1 VESNNDIAVMNSNF
15 NDNWMCYTGSS
26 LEHSFTQTSNVS
38 DDALIPTEQATVVS
52 QVKTG
57 GEVTNPSVEVI
68 VQEGLKVVESKII
81 NPNQSQT
88 QGVVTELNDKTKVE
102 YNNLPTLQPN
112 STYQIETKV
121 VATVGA
127 NNGELVGTTL
137 NSTVETVITGKVN
150 GETQQSTIANS
161 VSVQTTNTS
170 KLIFSRLENPLFDSF
185 TSNSWTISWV
195 DINNDGYDDIYIT
208 DMGLT
213 APNRIFMNNKAG
225 GFTAGQVLPEDGVSM
240 SSTWADVDNDGDED
254 LLVLNNTRNPN
265 RFTEMTTVHWSQTI
279 PNLLL
284 RMFLIIMAVP
294 LQIMIMITK

>member
-1 VESNNDIAVMNSNF
+1 MTNGTKFSKTFTIAPEKYADCAISLNEWKAFYNGTGTASGPERPYLVVTSNNDIAVMNSNF

-26 LEHSFTQTSNVS
+26 LGHSFTQISSVS
-38 DDALIPTEQATVVS
+38 DDTLIPTEQATVIS

-57 GEVTNPSVEVI
+57 GEVTSPSVEVI
-68 VQEGLKVVESKII
+68 VQEGLKVVESKMI

-127 NNGELVGTTL
+127 NNGELVGSTL

-170 KLIFSRLENPLFDSF
+170 NSYFPPGKPTFDS
-185 TSNSWTISWV
+185 
-195 DINNDGYDDIYIT
+195 
-208 DMGLT
+208 
-213 APNRIFMNNKAG
+213 
-225 GFTAGQVLPEDGVSM
+225 
-240 SSTWADVDNDGDED
+240 
-254 LLVLNNTRNPN
+254 
-265 RFTEMTTVHWSQTI
+265 
-279 PNLLL
+279 
-284 RMFLIIMAVP
+284 
-294 LQIMIMITK
+294 LQPTPGP